1 MIRKHHLA
9 VTALCLCLSGK
20 AAGSDIVI
28 SEVLADP
35 HSESK
40 GEFVELYN
48 AGDEPVDLDGWP
60 LGDSRDVNDTIMDF
74 TGPHDIGLAGTVLA
88 PGAYA
93 LVVDPDYEGAYNVRV
108 GAEGD
113 PASLLMLTVKGDRTL
128 GNGLGNSQDLVF
140 IKKDDITIDQF
151 AWTESAGGNGISWER
166 PRLDLPVDAANLLS
180 SEHPDGS
187 TPGFRNSTSN
197 DPPALPEPEEP
208 GEPIVP
214 EEPQEPGG
222 PEDPDEPTEPETPTG
237 PVDPDEPTEPGE
249 PGNPNEPVE
258 PGEPDEPV
266 EPTEPT
272 EPVDP
277 DEPNEPVEPDVPA
290 DPLDPVDPDEP
301 NEPVEPDEPAEPQEP
316 MDPDETD
323 GPTEPETPTGPVDP
337 TEPMPPQNA
346 DRSLE
351 NVFINEI
358 MFNPGPNRTEWIE
371 LHNRGRTE
379 IDLAGSSLKLD
390 HVDRARL
397 ISSDRLVI
405 EGQGFLVIAHD
416 AVLFHETYPGF
427 AGIAVEA
434 VGGWERLRNSG
445 ARLLLLDAGGI
456 TIHDAEYDEES
467 NPDPGRSV
475 ELVNPDFEPQIW
487 GPSADPEGS
496 TPGRRNALNVT
507 HIPDGVSLH
516 VANNPFSPDGDN
528 YEDICLVTVELPAS
542 HGILHAMV
550 FDISGRFLKTLIDQ
564 TAVASRHV
572 FSWDGTDQH
581 GRSLPVG
588 PYILYVEQMLPTLD
602 RLTASKH
609 VVVIASSP

>member
-9 VTALCLCLSGK
+9 VTALCLCLTGK

-93 LVVDPDYEGAYNVRV
+93 LVVDPDYAGAYNVRV

-113 PASLLMLTVKGDRTL
+113 PASLIMLTVKGDRTL
-128 GNGLGNSQDLVF
+128 GNGLGNSGDLVF

-208 GEPIVP
+208 GEP
-214 EEPQEPGG
+214 
-222 PEDPDEPTEPETPTG
+222 
-237 PVDPDEPTEPGE
+237 
-249 PGNPNEPVE
+249 
-258 PGEPDEPV
+258 
-266 EPTEPT
+266 
-272 EPVDP
+272 
-277 DEPNEPVEPDVPA
+277 
-290 DPLDPVDPDEP
+290 
-301 NEPVEPDEPAEPQEP
+301 DEPAEPQEP
-316 MDPDETD
+316 MDPEETD
-323 GPTEPETPTGPVDP
+323 GPTEPGTPTGPVDP
-337 TEPMPPQNA
+337 EEPNEPVEPGEPGEPAEPTDPGEPGDPNKPADPQEPGEPDEPAEPTDPGEPGDPNEHVEPGEPDEPAEPQESMDPEETDEPTETETPNGPVDPSEPTPPQNA

-405 EGQGFLVIAHD
+405 EGQGYIVIAHD
-416 AVLFHETYPGF
+416 AAGFHETNPGF

-434 VGGWERLRNSG
+434 MGGWERLRNSG
-445 ARLLLLDAGGI
+445 ARLLLLDAGGK
-456 TIHDAEYDEES
+456 TIHEAEYDEES

-507 HIPDGVSLH
+507 HIPEGVSLH

-542 HGILHAMV
+542 HGILHAMI

-572 FSWDGTDQH
+572 FTWDGTDQH

>member
-1 MIRKHHLA
+1 MIRKHHFA
-9 VTALCLCLSGK
+9 VTALCLCLTGK
-20 AAGSDIVI
+20 AAGSDVVI

-35 HSESK
+35 HTESK

-48 AGDEPVDLDGWP
+48 AGDEPVDLDGWS
-60 LGDSRDVNDTIMDF
+60 LGDSRDVNDTVMDF

-108 GAEGD
+108 GVEGD
-113 PASLLMLTVKGDRTL
+113 PANLLMLTVKGDRTL

-166 PRLDLPVDAANLLS
+166 TRLDLPVDAANLLS

-197 DPPALPEPEEP
+197 DPPAAPEPEEP

-214 EEPQEPGG
+214 EEPHEPGG
-222 PEDPDEPTEPETPTG
+222 PEDPAEPTEPETPTG
-237 PVDPDEPTEPGE
+237 PVDPDEPDESVDPGE
-249 PGNPNEPVE
+249 PDEPVE
-258 PGEPDEPV
+258 PGEPDEPA
-266 EPTEPT
+266 EPTEPGV
-272 EPVDP
+272 PGDP
-277 DEPNEPVEPDVPA
+277 D
-290 DPLDPVDPDEP
+290 
-301 NEPVEPDEPAEPQEP
+301 EPVEPDEPAEPQEP
-316 MDPDETD
+316 MYPEEID

-337 TEPMPPQNA
+337 SEPMPPPNA

-379 IDLAGSSLKLD
+379 IDLAGSMLRLD
-390 HVDRARL
+390 HVDRTRL

-445 ARLLLLDAGGI
+445 ARLLLLDAGGK

-550 FDISGRFLKTLIDQ
+550 FDISGRFLKTLINQ

>member
-222 PEDPDEPTEPETPTG
+222 PEDPDE
-237 PVDPDEPTEPGE
+237 
-249 PGNPNEPVE
+249 
-258 PGEPDEPV
+258 
-266 EPTEPT
+266 
-272 EPVDP
+272 
-277 DEPNEPVEPDVPA
+277 
-290 DPLDPVDPDEP
+290 
-301 NEPVEPDEPAEPQEP
+301 
-316 MDPDETD
+316 
-323 GPTEPETPTGPVDP
+323 PTEPETPTGPVDP

-602 RLTASKH
+602 KLTASKH